1 MTIPSNV
8 HYKVGD
14 LFTSEQPAIGHGVN
28 IRGIMGSGIAVIF
41 KRQFPEIFPPYKE
54 ACDNGM
60 LTPGSMLPVEVDSD
74 TDTRWVFNL
83 ASQDEPGANARM
95 DWVEDSAHAA
105 FHYAEE
111 EGVSGLALPRIASG
125 VGGLVWAD
133 VKLKLEEVAA
143 QYPSITLEL
152 WSTPDAK

>member
-1 MTIPSNV
+1 MTTPSNV
-8 HYKVGD
+8 HYKVGN
-14 LFTSEQPAIGHGVN
+14 LFESTQPAIGHGVN

-41 KRQFPEIFPPYKE
+41 KNEFPAIFPPYKE

-60 LTPGSMLPVEVDSD
+60 LTAGSMLPVKVGNDGY
-74 TDTRWVFNL
+74 TQWVFNL

-105 FHYAEE
+105 FHYATE
-111 EGVSGLALPRIASG
+111 EGISGLALPRIASG
-125 VGGLVWAD
+125 VGGLVWD
-133 VKLKLEEVAA
+133 EVKLKLEEVAA
-143 QYPSITLEL
+143 SYPDITLEL